1 MRDWLNTAR
10 PPWQDGIAAL
20 LLGLA
25 LSGFGARILASG
37 EHELGLIIGSAVALA
52 ALAAWIVL
60 HRRLRL
66 IADLPLQKIGSAAQ
80 GRVALNGRAKALA
93 GVQPV
98 SPINGL
104 ACLWFH
110 VSVVR
115 GKGEDQE
122 RYEYGSEESFLIE
135 DDSGECLIEP
145 VGAKVI
151 PLLSETL
158 QRDDERITHAMI
170 LPGQP
175 LFVIGRY
182 RTLASDALRSEDELA
197 RELVADWKRDPES
210 LRQRFDLDGSGEI
223 DLREWE
229 LARAAARREARQ
241 RRREAGAQAEI
252 HAIGADR
259 AEMLISALGRP
270 QLLRRLRLWTA
281 FATFAFLAACAL
293 IGNALSL
300 R

>member
-1 MRDWLNTAR
+1 MRDWLSTAR
-10 PPWQDGIAAL
+10 PPWQDGIAAV

-25 LSGFGARILASG
+25 LSGFGTRILASG
-37 EHELGLIIGSAVALA
+37 EHELGFIVGGVFALA
-52 ALAAWIVL
+52 ALIAWIVL

-80 GRVALNGRAKALA
+80 GRVAIKGRAKALT

-104 ACLWFH
+104 PCLWFQ

-115 GKGEDQE
+115 GRGEDQE

-135 DDSGECLIEP
+135 DDSGQCLIEP

-197 RELVADWKRDPES
+197 RERIEDWKRDPEG

-241 RRREAGAQAEI
+241 RRREAAAEAEL
-252 HAIGADR
+252 HAIGVDPSG
-259 AEMLISALGRP
+259 MLISALDRP

-281 FATFAFLAACAL
+281 FAAFAFLAGCAL
-293 IGNALSL
+293 IGSALTL